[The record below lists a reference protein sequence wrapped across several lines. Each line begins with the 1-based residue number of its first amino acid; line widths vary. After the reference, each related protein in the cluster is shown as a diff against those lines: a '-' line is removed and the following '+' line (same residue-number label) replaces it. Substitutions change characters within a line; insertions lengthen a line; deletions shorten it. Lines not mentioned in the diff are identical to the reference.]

1 MLFLALCD
9 LIYMRTFLFYY
20 TESVKK
26 CQCCLGVFFFF
37 FLTSENLSL
46 LNCAGEDMDWGQWLH
61 REGICVG

>member
-37 FLTSENLSL
+37 FSNI
-46 LNCAGEDMDWGQWLH
+46 
-61 REGICVG
+61 RESVPLELCRRGHGLGAVVT